1 MATFINVGI
10 ALNAVILSMEA
21 QIEDQAQIP
30 VFLKKDLKKLYQE
43 KLSYLEAPSDFID
56 NVHIIRRKK

>member
-21 QIEDQAQIP
+21 QIDQAQIP

-56 NVHIIRRKK
+56 NVHITRRKK